1 LVKLIHDKIL
11 VKQEDEYLQIIDVL
25 SGNTIQLSKPWFKK
39 TPPCFFL
46 YKKQLFLT
54 VHVETVRVWNLQG
67 EVVAS
72 YRNRFLRSPGT
83 LCHFTRD
90 EELLLSYNKLS
101 QSSINIVD
109 ILTGNCYAEIGGD
122 QDVRLR
128 NAFED
133 ITTLVY
139 DEERNEIYTGNARG
153 IVHVWSN

>member
-1 LVKLIHDKIL
+1 M
-11 VKQEDEYLQIIDVL
+11 
-25 SGNTIQLSKPWFKK
+25 
-39 TPPCFFL
+39 
-46 YKKQLFLT
+46 
-54 VHVETVRVWNLQG
+54 
-67 EVVAS
+67 
-72 YRNRFLRSPGT
+72 SPSS

-122 QDVRLR
+122 DPDQDVRLK

-133 ITTLVY
+133 IITLVY